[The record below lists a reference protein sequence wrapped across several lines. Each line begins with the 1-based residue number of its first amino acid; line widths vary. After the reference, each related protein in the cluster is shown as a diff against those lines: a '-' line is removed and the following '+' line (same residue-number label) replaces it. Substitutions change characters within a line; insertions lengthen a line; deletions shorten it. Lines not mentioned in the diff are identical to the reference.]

1 VLVINDRVRAAV
13 LLPKSVTVT
22 AEAKTSALD
31 LTDLR
36 VGKAPAG
43 SGC

>member
-1 VLVINDRVRAAV
+1 VRAAV

-22 AEAKTSALD
+22 AEATTPALD

-36 VGKAPAG
+36 VGTAPSG